1 MILSDGDF
9 EFVFGMYDSAIE
21 LLPEK
26 EKSLYAESVIEVMLE
41 HGIELKHYIKE
52 ISDHCEYLSEAIDAH
67 FEQEEEDEDL
77 FEDFNEDDYED
88 WEQMSVWYSKVTA
101 NMGEIVN
108 AISHFEKEIDQ
119 AKYECGMKGNLE
131 KQSRDM
137 PGIVEHR
144 FNQLQEVEAILEYL
158 NTEMRKLR
166 SKIFRK
172 YLENYNRA
180 LSSRD
185 AEKFVDGE
193 DDVVNLQYVINDFSL
208 VRNKFIGVIK
218 ALEAKQFQ
226 INNIVKLRAAGLED
240 ITL

>member
-1 MILSDGDF
+1 
-9 EFVFGMYDSAIE
+9 
-21 LLPEK
+21 
-26 EKSLYAESVIEVMLE
+26 
-41 HGIELKHYIKE
+41 
-52 ISDHCEYLSEAIDAH
+52 
-67 FEQEEEDEDL
+67 
-77 FEDFNEDDYED
+77 
-88 WEQMSVWYSKVTA
+88 MSIWYNKVA
-101 NMGEIVN
+101 GNLGEIVN
-108 AISHFEKEIDQ
+108 AVSHFERELDQ
-119 AKYECGMKGNLE
+119 ARLETSMKGVVE
-131 KQSRDM
+131 KHSRDM

-144 FNQLQEVEAILEYL
+144 FNQLQEVEAILEHL

-193 DDVVNLQYVINDFSL
+193 QEVVDLQYLINEFSL
-208 VRNKFIGVIK
+208 VRNRFIGIIK

-240 ITL
+240 ISL

>member
-1 MILSDGDF
+1 
-9 EFVFGMYDSAIE
+9 
-21 LLPEK
+21 
-26 EKSLYAESVIEVMLE
+26 
-41 HGIELKHYIKE
+41 
-52 ISDHCEYLSEAIDAH
+52 
-67 FEQEEEDEDL
+67 
-77 FEDFNEDDYED
+77 
-88 WEQMSVWYSKVTA
+88 MSVWYRKVTGDMA
-101 NMGEIVN
+101 EIVQ
-108 AISHFEKEIDQ
+108 AISHFERELEQ
-119 AKYECGMKGNLE
+119 AKLECGMKGNLE
-131 KQSRDM
+131 RQARDM

-185 AEKFVDGE
+185 AERFVDGE
-193 DDVVNLQYVINDFSL
+193 SEVVDLQYLINDFSL
-208 VRNKFIGVIK
+208 VRNKFIGVVK

-240 ITL
+240 VSL

>member
-1 MILSDGDF
+1 
-9 EFVFGMYDSAIE
+9 
-21 LLPEK
+21 
-26 EKSLYAESVIEVMLE
+26 
-41 HGIELKHYIKE
+41 
-52 ISDHCEYLSEAIDAH
+52 
-67 FEQEEEDEDL
+67 
-77 FEDFNEDDYED
+77 
-88 WEQMSVWYSKVTA
+88 MSVWYSKVTA
-101 NMGEIVN
+101 NMGEIVS
-108 AISHFEKEIDQ
+108 AISHFEQEIDQ

-240 ITL
+240 ISL